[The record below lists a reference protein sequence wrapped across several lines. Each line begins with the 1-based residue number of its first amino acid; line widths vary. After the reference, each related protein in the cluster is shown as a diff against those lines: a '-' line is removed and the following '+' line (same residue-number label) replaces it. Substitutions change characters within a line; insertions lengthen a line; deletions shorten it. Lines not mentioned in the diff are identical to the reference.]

1 MVAPANTMTTMH
13 SSGDG
18 SGGGKTTTNQTKV
31 NRSST
36 DHQAKYALA
45 VAQVV
50 TELIEAYNK
59 GTAELNFT
67 KLKSRASKQYHLQGT
82 PKLADI
88 LQALPL
94 VYRDKLRPYL
104 QTKPVRTIYRRS
116 RENSMYNY
124 IVLSS
129 LSLSLSKSTTR
140 SSC

>member
-13 SSGDG
+13 TSDG
-18 SGGGKTTTNQTKV
+18 GGGKTTTTNSNTNQTKV

-36 DHQAKYALA
+36 EHQAKYALA

-59 GTAELNFT
+59 GTADLNFT
-67 KLKSRASKQYHLQGT
+67 KLKSRASKQYQLQGT

-104 QTKPVRTIYRRS
+104 QTKPVRTI
-116 RENSMYNY
+116 
-124 IVLSS
+124 
-129 LSLSLSKSTTR
+129 
-140 SSC
+140 

>member
-13 SSGDG
+13 T
-18 SGGGKTTTNQTKV
+18 SGGGGTNKKTTTSTNQTKV

-59 GTAELNFT
+59 GTADLNFT
-67 KLKSRASKQYHLQGT
+67 KLKSRASKQYQLQGT

-104 QTKPVRTIYRRS
+104 QTKPVRTS
-116 RENSMYNY
+116 
-124 IVLSS
+124 
-129 LSLSLSKSTTR
+129 
-140 SSC
+140 

>member
-13 SSGDG
+13 TSDG
-18 SGGGKTTTNQTKV
+18 GGGKTTTTNSNTNQTKV

-59 GTAELNFT
+59 GTADLNFT
-67 KLKSRASKQYHLQGT
+67 KLKSRASKQYQLQGT

-104 QTKPVRTIYRRS
+104 QTKPVRTI
-116 RENSMYNY
+116 
-124 IVLSS
+124 
-129 LSLSLSKSTTR
+129 
-140 SSC
+140 